1 MFNDIILESEGNV
14 IIALMDCMYKESMMI
29 RNGFDAELFMEADTA
44 SNGKKWY
51 QKLWDGITAAWNWIK
66 KSFEQLK
73 NKIFKKDNGKI
84 PEDKFKALMEEYKTG
99 KYPRISLKEDGSN
112 GYYLR
117 MHGDVIFA
125 MTYINRA
132 IILFN
137 NIIKQ
142 CVDQLN
148 ANKPL
153 TIAPEDMGKLN
164 AHMSEFDKKM
174 INMKN
179 SKSSNMEPYRRDN
192 LRLME
197 ESKQAVENINANI
210 SKIKTTLGDNVSTD
224 ATTQEL
230 FKMSKRIMKSFGNVN
245 AYMIKAEELASKQYK
260 ELQENAWNPKSDK
273 ESTDQK
279 ADKDPKQLE
288 TKETEKDEKSQDQT
302 TQQPEQQTSPEQPAT
317 QPDSQQQNTQQ
328 PEPEPTPQPESA
340 AQQEPTPQQQ
350 SPQSTQQPQRP
361 LFDFGPIK
369 NAIASAKKSRNFI
382 DSHGR
387 QTSDPAQAPFAFTP
401 VKNNTIFQIYPNLEY
416 FTNLEN
422 GTESGK
428 RLQQL
433 RLYFNLIDSTGNP
446 IDFTSNKPHVVAQF
460 KPATRLPAGSRL
472 DKRAYNKN
480 GIIVFK

>member
-14 IIALMDCMYKESMMI
+14 IIALLDCMYKESMMV
-29 RNGFDAELFMEADTA
+29 RNGFDSELFMEADTA

-99 KYPRISLKEDGSN
+99 KYPRVHLDANGDNIVYMHED
-112 GYYLR
+112 
-117 MHGDVIFA
+117 MIFA
-125 MTYINRA
+125 MTYIYRA
-132 IILFN
+132 IMLFD

-142 CVDQLN
+142 CIDQLN
-148 ANKPL
+148 SNKPL
-153 TIAPEDMGKLN
+153 TVSQADLNKLN
-164 AHMSEFDKKM
+164 SHMSEFDKRM
-174 INMKN
+174 TNMKS
-179 SKSSNMEPYRRDN
+179 SKSSNMEPCR
-192 LRLME
+192 
-197 ESKQAVENINANI
+197 VENILLKTESNQAIINI
-210 SKIKTTLGDNVSTD
+210 NKNLSKIKTALGENVSSD
-224 ATTQEL
+224 QTTQEL
-230 FKMSKRIMKSFGNVN
+230 LKISKRVMKSFGNIN
-245 AYMIKAEELASKQYK
+245 AYILKAIELSQKQYD
-260 ELQENAWNPKSDK
+260 ELKENAWNPKSDK

-279 ADKDPKQLE
+279 ANEDPKQLE
-288 TKETEKDEKSQDQT
+288 TKETTKDDKSQDQT
-302 TQQPEQQTSPEQPAT
+302 TTPQPEQQTSSEQPVT
-317 QPDSQQQNTQQ
+317 QPDPQQQNTQQ
-328 PEPEPTPQPESA
+328 PEPTL
-340 AQQEPTPQQQ
+340 QQQ
-350 SPQSTQQPQRP
+350 SPQPTQQPQRS

-369 NAIASAKKSRNFI
+369 NVIASAKRSHNFI
-382 DSHGR
+382 DRYGR
-387 QTSDPAQAPFAFTP
+387 QTSDSTQAPFAFIP

-433 RLYFNLIDSTGNP
+433 RLYFNLIDLAGNP
-446 IDFTSNKPHVVAQF
+446 IDFTSNNPHVVAQF

-472 DKRAYNKN
+472 NKSAYNKN